1 MWDATAKI
9 ESQSEDLAEQERVKR
24 DLHAQL
30 DDHDF
35 RLSEME
41 KQLDIAAAKYKDLE
55 VELASLLQV
64 PSPES
69 IHANMCLRMS
79 VCGRAYFNV
88 EAMPWR

>member
-1 MWDATAKI
+1 VWDATAKI

-69 IHANMCLRMS
+69 IHAIC
-79 VCGRAYFNV
+79 VYA
-88 EAMPWR
+88 